1 MEERVA
7 ESVFVTVVHCPVAPA
22 GISPEQA
29 ADWQP
34 GMFSLDKWGP
44 ELGLGVGGVGALS
57 MYNLLGKYH
66 KEKLLAEKEK
76 LGQRQQQ
83 LDVEA
88 NALRPTLPSR
98 LPQPVAFNA

>member
-34 GMFSLDKWGP
+34 GWYCYESEYP
-44 ELGLGVGGVGALS
+44 EEGS
-57 MYNLLGKYH
+57 FYCS
-66 KEKLLAEKEK
+66 
-76 LGQRQQQ
+76 
-83 LDVEA
+83 VE
-88 NALRPTLPSR
+88 RPTADDLRKICPEYVEET
-98 LPQPVAFNA
+98 PVQEDEK